1 VVRYGPNR
9 ISFNSVDALKTIY
22 SSYGHKAKIVKADY
36 YTVVGHHFGA
46 LNLVSIDDPAE
57 HSRKRRIM
65 AQALTTSAVK
75 SMHPSIWKNLASLF
89 DSLRPTKSATWSA
102 PVDMTR
108 LSNAFAFDT
117 MAEIVFGRNL
127 GMLTSHTNRWILSVL
142 PEAVK
147 FLHIV
152 RPVLCLFGLSC

>member
-1 VVRYGPNR
+1 M
-9 ISFNSVDALKTIY
+9 DAVKTIY
-22 SSYGHKAKIVKADY
+22 SSYGQKAKIIKADY

-46 LNLVSIDDPAE
+46 LNIASMDDPAQ

-75 SMHPSIWKNLASLF
+75 TMHPSIWKNLTNLY
-89 DSLRPTKSATWSA
+89 DSLKPAKPGTWSA
-102 PVDMTR
+102 ATNISDV
-108 LSNAFAFDT
+108 SNAFTFDT
-117 MAEIVFGRNL
+117 MGDIVFGQNMN
-127 GMLTSHTNRWILSVL
+127 MLTSNTNRWILSVL

-152 RPVLCLFGLSC
+152 CSILLS